1 MKKILSLFLALI
13 MMLSLSTTAFAVTI
27 EHTNGKGETVKLNDF
42 LDTKGHWAHDTILK
56 CAEHG
61 WVAGNNGNF
70 MPNKNIK
77 RGDLAIILDRML
89 GLKTTTYN
97 FFNDLPNDSYYRD
110 AILRCVA
117 AGYIAGTTSNTVSPE
132 GFATREQVAVIL
144 CRMFNLDTSYSG
156 YTGFADDSQI
166 GAWSRGSVYAMK
178 RLGYMNGTGDNRV
191 KPKSYITRAELVT
204 MLNNIANTYIP
215 KRDSTNQGSTFKGD
229 YPTNIVTS
237 RNIELTNST
246 VGRDIILTQD
256 SSSLSISN
264 TVVRGRI
271 LALGK
276 NNITLSNSTAS
287 QIVLMDGKST
297 ITGGDGADEI
307 YIAQYASE
315 SSIDKIPNKLVLE
328 SGVRVRVDGVMYEN
342 TSTRTKIY
350 YGEDLKAAIA
360 DEQGYVV
367 GGPKVSG
374 VKFEQDQDNTVTV
387 SGIKVTVGD
396 SAVKEVGVIWLDQK
410 DDEDT
415 VNPTYQNC
423 DGKKVYNS
431 DKIGEPFG
439 FTVGKVSGT
448 RAYRVYVKD
457 KDGLFAYSTSTVF
470 SEYEFSTSLK
480 IYDNAYPEKLDVEV
494 VLRGDSIPDIS
505 NVRVVYDVDELYSE
519 NHNEVS
525 LRLYSDPD
533 AEVQP
538 DTTKYKRYT
547 ATITSPTMKVD
558 GQQVY
563 TPPTAFGYIITF
575 KNGTIINRFPVLT
588 NALPDGVSPMSE
600 LTTGSAVYNGGNS
613 FTVKNS
619 KITTRYAVPQEVGIV
634 YKTSDSLSV
643 SRPVADASGWTR
655 KSSSVSVG
663 LNESASFDSVIP
675 LNSTTGYTHYAAYVK
690 TSNGYWYGDVKSMGN
705 DVQGDENGY
714 VLTGATVDVITK
726 NSAVIVLSY
735 SGTDIDSAASIS
747 LGNDL
752 GIYNLT
758 DSDIDCHILTR
769 SKKIYFRLD
778 NLRAD
783 TVYNLPIRVYTLSN
797 DKSNIVNVSFNT
809 YNPLSLALINKD
821 TSGTYIKY
829 TTKVNSNN
837 VAKTYLISASPVNS
851 QDFVSIGDYTYL
863 YISKNANLSTLKINV
878 NYRCYFE
885 MGSNGDVC
893 YSFNDIISLY

>member
-1 MKKILSLFLALI
+1 

-56 CAEHG
+56 CAEYG

-191 KPKSYITRAELVT
+191 KPKSYITRAELIT
-204 MLNNIANTYIP
+204 LLNNIANTYIP
-215 KRDSTNQGSTFKGD
+215 KKDTTSQGSSFKGD

-246 VGRDIILTQD
+246 VGRDIILTQA

-276 NNITLSNSTAS
+276 NSISLSNSTAS

-342 TSTRTKIY
+342 TSTKTKIY

-374 VKFEQDQDNTVTV
+374 VKFAQDQDNTVTV

-505 NVRVVYDVDELYSE
+505 NIRVVYDVNELYSE

-547 ATITSPTMKVD
+547 ATITSPTTRVD
-558 GQQVY
+558 GQTVY

-575 KNGTIINRFPVLT
+575 KNGTIINRFPILT

-690 TSNGYWYGDVKSMGN
+690 TSNGYWYGDVKSMSN

-726 NSAVIVLSY
+726 NSAVIAISY
-735 SGTDIDSAASIS
+735 TGKDIESSGSIS
-747 LGNDL
+747 LGNEL
-752 GIYNLT
+752 GMYNLS
-758 DSDIDCHILTR
+758 DSQIDCCIVKGTH
-769 SKKIYFRLD
+769 KIYFRLD
-778 NLRAD
+778 NLNAN
-783 TVYNLPIRVYTLSN
+783 TAYSLPIRIYTPSN
-797 DKSNIVNVSFNT
+797 DKSNIMNVSFNT
-809 YNPLSLALINKD
+809 SCPLSLSLMNKD
-821 TSGTYIKY
+821 TSGTYIRY

-837 VAKTYLISASPVNS
+837 VVKTYLISAVPVS
-851 QDFVSIGDYTYL
+851 GSDFVYIGDYTYL
-863 YISKNANLSTLKINV
+863 YLSKDANLSALKLNV

-885 MGSNGDVC
+885 MGSYGNVC
-893 YSFNDIISLY
+893 YSFNDVISVY